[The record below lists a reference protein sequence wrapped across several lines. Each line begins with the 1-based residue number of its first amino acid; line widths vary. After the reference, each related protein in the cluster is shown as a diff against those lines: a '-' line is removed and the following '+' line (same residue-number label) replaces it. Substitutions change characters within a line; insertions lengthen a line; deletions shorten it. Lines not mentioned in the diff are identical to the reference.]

1 MAASSLNVAIG
12 GVLLLAQS
20 VGCRFAGG
28 AMADQY
34 RNTQKSNLSP
44 VIERFIECAREVI
57 RSRGEFSILN
67 SPKSGLLKKIIALDQ
82 WFVFETRFA
91 GVFATCQLT
100 PSKS

>member
-44 VIERFIECAREVI
+44 VIERFIECALEVI
-57 RSRGEFSILN
+57 RSGGGF
-67 SPKSGLLKKIIALDQ
+67 
-82 WFVFETRFA
+82 FA
-91 GVFATCQLT
+91 VKDREKRPIEKNYRVGSMACI
-100 PSKS
+100 